1 MKNILLFFSFFL
13 FSLVSSSQDNTKVFN
28 DKVVIGKVDS
38 IQSSVL
44 NETRKVWI
52 YMPNG
57 LDEKSTNRYPVVYL
71 LDGPAHFYSVVGL
84 IQQFSQV
91 NGNTVCPE
99 MIVVAIANT
108 DRTRD
113 LTPTYVKGDPPYVD
127 SNFTKTSGGGEKF
140 ISFLKKELIPH
151 IDANYPTQPF
161 KMLIGHSFGGLMAM
175 HILANHTDMFNAYIS
190 IDPSMWWDNMNYLK
204 QAKEVLQKKQF
215 THKTLYLGYAN
226 TMEEGMDINTVQQ
239 DKSPMTRHI
248 RAILSVDTLLRS
260 RKDNGLSYASK
271 FYQEDGHT
279 TVPVITEHDALR
291 YIFRNFRFKLESKDY
306 VDSTADLAGKFEQHY
321 IEASKFFGYSVFPA
335 EKLIEGW
342 GAEFAQIK
350 HYVKAEKFYL
360 LNIRHYPQSPGAH
373 ATLADFYVQRGEK
386 QKAIESFKKSLQLKQ
401 DPDTQRK
408 LDELIK

>member
-1 MKNILLFFSFFL
+1 
-13 FSLVSSSQDNTKVFN
+13 
-28 DKVVIGKVDS
+28 
-38 IQSSVL
+38 
-44 NETRKVWI
+44 
-52 YMPNG
+52 
-57 LDEKSTNRYPVVYL
+57 
-71 LDGPAHFYSVVGL
+71 
-84 IQQFSQV
+84 
-91 NGNTVCPE
+91 
-99 MIVVAIANT
+99 
-108 DRTRD
+108 
-113 LTPTYVKGDPPYVD
+113 
-127 SNFTKTSGGGEKF
+127 
-140 ISFLKKELIPH
+140 
-151 IDANYPTQPF
+151 
-161 KMLIGHSFGGLMAM
+161 MAM

-215 THKTLYLGYAN
+215 THTTLYLGYAN

>member
-1 MKNILLFFSFFL
+1 MKKFFL
-13 FSLVSSSQDNTKVFN
+13 LIPLFVFSLIGRSQENGKII
-28 DKVVIGKVDS
+28 IGKVDS
-38 IQSSVL
+38 VQSMVL
-44 NETRKVWI
+44 NESRKVWI

-71 LDGPAHFYSVVGL
+71 LDGPSHFYSVVGL

-127 SNFTKTSGGGEKF
+127 SSFTKTSGGGEKF
-140 ISFLKKELIPH
+140 ISFLKGELMPF

-161 KMLIGHSFGGLMAM
+161 KILIGHSFGGLMAM
-175 HILANHTDMFNAYIS
+175 HMLANHTEMFNAYIS

-215 THKTLYLGYAN
+215 TNTTLYLGYAN
-226 TMEEGMDINTVQQ
+226 TMEEGMDINKVQQ
-239 DKSPMTRHI
+239 DNSPMTRHI
-248 RAILSVDTLLRS
+248 RSILSVDTLLRS
-260 RKDNGLSYASK
+260 RKNNGLWYASK

-291 YIFRNFRFKLESKDY
+291 YIFRNYRFKLESKDY
-306 VDSTADLAGKFEQHY
+306 VDSAADLAGKFEKHY

-342 GAEFAQIK
+342 GTEFEQIK
-350 HYVKAEKFYL
+350 YYGKAEKFYF
-360 LNIRHYPQSPGAH
+360 LNTRYYPGSSSAH
-373 ATLADFYVQRGEK
+373 AALANFYVRRGNK
-386 QKAIESFKKSLQLKQ
+386 AKAIESFKKSLQLKQ
-401 DPDTQRK
+401 DPITQKK